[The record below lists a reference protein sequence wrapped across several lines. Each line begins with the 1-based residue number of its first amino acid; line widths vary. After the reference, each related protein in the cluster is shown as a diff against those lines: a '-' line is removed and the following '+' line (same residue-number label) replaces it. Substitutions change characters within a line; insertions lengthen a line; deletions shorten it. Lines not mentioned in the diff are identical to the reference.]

1 MLPERIR
8 SIRCPPEGE
17 YAALQGKPRGPI
29 RPLPER
35 IGKGVGHAG
44 SQPPRGCLYGA
55 WVLPFTPIH
64 RGQPQCLR
72 QRHSRS
78 PPRRQLGSPLLRH
91 MPRLRPR
98 RRFPQRLRKRD
109 GDRQNRRPRGLR
121 FRCGYGVW
129 ECVCKRF
136 VIQHI
141 MDNKIIW
148 LCHNKWLIFDEK

>member
-8 SIRCPPEGE
+8 GIRCPPEGE
-17 YAALQGKPRGPI
+17 YAALQGKPCGSI

-35 IGKGVGHAG
+35 IGEGIGHAG

-55 WVLPFTPIH
+55 WVLSFTPIH

-98 RRFPQRLRKRD
+98 RRFPQRLRNGMEIARI
-109 GDRQNRRPRGLR
+109 GDPVA
-121 FRCGYGVW
+121 CGSAVATGSGDV
-129 ECVCKRF
+129 F
-136 VIQHI
+136 AN
-141 MDNKIIW
+141 D
-148 LCHNKWLIFDEK
+148 L

>member
-8 SIRCPPEGE
+8 SIRCPPEGD

-98 RRFPQRLRKRD
+98 RRFPHVFVNGMEIARI
-109 GDRQNRRPRGLR
+109 GDPVA
-121 FRCGYGVW
+121 CGSAVATGSGDV
-129 ECVCKRF
+129 F
-136 VIQHI
+136 AN
-141 MDNKIIW
+141 D
-148 LCHNKWLIFDEK
+148 L

>member
-1 MLPERIR
+1 MLTERIR

-109 GDRQNRRPRGLR
+109 GDSQNRATPWPAVPLWLRGLGMCLR
-121 FRCGYGVW
+121 
-129 ECVCKRF
+129 
-136 VIQHI
+136 
-141 MDNKIIW
+141 MDRKVHRVSDSLWTALSTIS
-148 LCHNKWLIFDEK
+148 

>member
-1 MLPERIR
+1 MLPERIGD
-8 SIRCPPEGE
+8 IRCPPEGE

-35 IGKGVGHAG
+35 IGSGPIRPLPERIGKGVGHAG
-44 SQPPRGCLYGA
+44 SQPPRRCLYGA
-55 WVLPFTPIH
+55 WVLSFTPIH

-72 QRHSRS
+72 QWHSRS

-109 GDRQNRRPRGLR
+109 GARQNRRPRGLR
-121 FRCGYGVW
+121 FRCGYGV
-129 ECVCKRF
+129 
-136 VIQHI
+136 
-141 MDNKIIW
+141 
-148 LCHNKWLIFDEK
+148 